1 MHVMEH
7 GETCT
12 LEKFSVPKVFENSE
26 NSEISKKA
34 VLTSELLEKIRNSF
48 KFGTRQEFIDL
59 LVKEGVKPAF
69 ASRIFHLLVD
79 EGKLGIDPEG
89 YWRWI

>member
-1 MHVMEH
+1 MEH
-7 GETCT
+7 GESCT